1 MAIGDS
7 HGNSR
12 FVHAAIERAARLRD
26 KVDRDVF
33 IVSVGDFGF
42 WPGVRGEAFVGGVD
56 ELARRH
62 GLAFWAIDGNH
73 DYPGDGRSSRA
84 GYRAWSDPAPSPDQP
99 GFVHV
104 PRGTVVRI
112 PIGTGC
118 WCHHRPLWRRR
129 VTRPR
134 ATPTRDEL
142 VARRDDHRP
151 RSRPDR
157 RLGRKVDLM
166 IAHDTPWR
174 PPDFA
179 TSLNVSPK
187 VRSLMAENQLR
198 LAEIVAAWQPRLL
211 LHGHFHHSYRATAPG
226 RRRHLDPGD
235 LHRRRE
241 HRHINRNHRP
251 RRLRQQG
258 EPTRT
263 RCRHRCVRYLTA
275 NVRYRNSVKYRVGM
289 ALRSVRIAHL

>member
-112 PIGTGC
+112 PIGTVAG
-118 WCHHRPLWRRR
+118 
-129 VTRPR
+129 VTIGLCGGAASPDQEQRQPGTSWWPEEMITDR
-134 ATPTRDEL
+134 E
-142 VARRDDHRP
+142 VALIED
-151 RSRPDR
+151 S
-157 RLGRKVDLM
+157 GRKVDLM

-226 RRRHLDPGD
+226 AGGTSIQVICIDDENIDTSIETID
-235 LHRRRE
+235 LAAFANKVNPPERGVATGASDTS
-241 HRHINRNHRP
+241 
-251 RRLRQQG
+251 L
-258 EPTRT
+258 PT
-263 RCRHRCVRYLTA
+263 
-275 NVRYRNSVKYRVGM
+275 
-289 ALRSVRIAHL
+289 